1 MVYGIEA
8 SPDRGHKDG
17 GWGEDKRD
25 DDGCAEDGGLVE
37 VAPEPLRILISNV
50 QGSGTEKKHIF
61 RHKTHMFSAGEPLNR
76 TDVAVAQANIINI

>member
-37 VAPEPLRILISNV
+37 VAPEPLRILVSNV
-50 QGSGTEKKHIF
+50 QGSGKENKHLF
-61 RHKTHMFSAGEPLNR
+61 DNNHMFSAVEPLKR
-76 TDVAVAQANIINI
+76 TDVAVAQTNIINI